1 MILTA
6 ALMMRH
12 LGEED
17 AADRIERAV
26 AEVLREG
33 ETLTY
38 DLGGEAGTAAM
49 GRAIAEKVQG

>member
-1 MILTA
+1 
-6 ALMMRH
+6 MMRH

-17 AADRIERAV
+17 AANRIERAV